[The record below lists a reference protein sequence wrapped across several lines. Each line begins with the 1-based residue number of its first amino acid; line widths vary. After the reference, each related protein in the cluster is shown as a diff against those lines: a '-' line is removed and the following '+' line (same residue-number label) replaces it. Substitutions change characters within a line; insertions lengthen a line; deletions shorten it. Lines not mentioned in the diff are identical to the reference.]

1 MFKGSREEKAL
12 DQMYDIQK
20 LREQGNIQSQRDEAQ
35 FGRDVKLQQMKQQFE
50 TEKQQSEWQ
59 QTDRKE
65 FRKELAE
72 KEKMTEQAIIK
83 MIQDNPGISREQAEL
98 AVK

>member
-1 MFKGSREEKAL
+1 
-12 DQMYDIQK
+12 
-20 LREQGNIQSQRDEAQ
+20 
-35 FGRDVKLQQMKQQFE
+35 MKQQFE

-59 QTDRKE
+59 QTDRRE
-65 FRKELAE
+65 FRKELAD
-72 KEKMTEQAIIK
+72 KEKMTEQAIVK